1 MVKKNI
7 FLIFNNVVCE
17 LYRCRTYADL
27 GEYFLPIL
35 RMLIPFRYA
44 SIMRRE
50 ADESRIRLVDP
61 LCVPAEFEEAE
72 RNYMRYADD
81 DYTAWLNCC
90 RESTIFRESDLL
102 GEQQR
107 LRSTIYQKCYQKFD
121 VYDSLQYGI
130 VHNGKPLGALSLFCS
145 RGDGPFT
152 DDELAELA
160 FGIDQM
166 RCSILTH
173 QKAEEQIRSANSQLV
188 TAMSHDLR
196 TPLTT
201 LQIYTDI
208 LRLQKYEP
216 DQLADYLNKI
226 DAKAAQIKQLA
237 DNIFTY
243 SLATKKQYVEH
254 NIKSDS
260 K

>member
-152 DDELAELA
+152 DDEIFLLSSVGIHLNQQMDVLLNRMYHQGPASGYDIPAIATRYGLTARETQLLELLTRFRDNREIAEALHV
-160 FGIDQM
+160 QE
-166 RCSILTH
+166 S
-173 QKAEEQIRSANSQLV
+173 
-188 TAMSHDLR
+188 
-196 TPLTT
+196 T
-201 LQIYTDI
+201 LQKHF
-208 LRLQKYEP
+208 Q
-216 DQLADYLNKI
+216 
-226 DAKAAQIKQLA
+226 
-237 DNIFTY
+237 NIFRKFGVT
-243 SLATKKQYVEH
+243 SRWGIMRLLLEGDPR
-254 NIKSDS
+254 N
-260 K
+260 